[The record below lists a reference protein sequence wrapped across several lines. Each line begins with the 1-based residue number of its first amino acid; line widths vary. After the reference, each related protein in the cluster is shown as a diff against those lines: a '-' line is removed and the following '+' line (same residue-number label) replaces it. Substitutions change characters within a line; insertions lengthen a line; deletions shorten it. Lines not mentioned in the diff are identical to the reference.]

1 MAIMRRT
8 HRPKFLRQPMSHCYN
23 GYIVNNNNT
32 RATIYCTR
40 CMFSFSQ
47 PCYFEQKEFGDMESF
62 SLPDY
67 LGHSEPD
74 NTQVPAPTNLFVT
87 FLLIL
92 GMLFFDI

>member
-1 MAIMRRT
+1 
-8 HRPKFLRQPMSHCYN
+8 
-23 GYIVNNNNT
+23 
-32 RATIYCTR
+32 
-40 CMFSFSQ
+40 
-47 PCYFEQKEFGDMESF
+47 MESF